1 MADDILCKLIRGA
14 KSLGTLNELKSQ
26 LAVAVG
32 EGLKPLINN
41 GNYCS
46 HLHSIPPSFIFWQ
59 RIIDKNWFVKQP
71 RNILMDQI
79 TSWEFVLRYS
89 KLVLHHQDFCIMVVQ
104 QKPPSLILMRFWS
117 LFQNCEQRANN
128 LKAKN
133 FNNWITFLKA
143 CDLWCLTFC
152 IGNLFLL
159 LRLTFLRK
167 YYGFLTKILL
177 RKTNLRETYFIK
189 LMK

>member
-46 HLHSIPPSFIFWQ
+46 HLHSTPPSFIFWQ

-79 TSWEFVLRYS
+79 TS
-89 KLVLHHQDFCIMVVQ
+89 
-104 QKPPSLILMRFWS
+104 
-117 LFQNCEQRANN
+117 
-128 LKAKN
+128 
-133 FNNWITFLKA
+133 
-143 CDLWCLTFC
+143 
-152 IGNLFLL
+152 
-159 LRLTFLRK
+159 
-167 YYGFLTKILL
+167 
-177 RKTNLRETYFIK
+177 
-189 LMK
+189 